1 MNMPH
6 SNKHKPIVSVWVS
19 QLCVFVCE
27 CVFRSLYEMMSGR
40 YTWEIFKCAQHFH
53 CFHLPET
60 SEGQSSGGDGGLRQG
75 VMVRTGLV
83 GVPLTPER
91 HEQRSFTVL
100 TPFPLAAQSHNAW
113 EKLENN
119 CKSARPENGVFASV
133 GKVGEESVYW
143 GNICLWNGTVT

>member
-19 QLCVFVCE
+19 QLCV
-27 CVFRSLYEMMSGR
+27 CVSVFSVAYTKWCPVGILEKFLSVRNTFTAFTYPKRARASRVGEGR
-40 YTWEIFKCAQHFH
+40 
-53 CFHLPET
+53 
-60 SEGQSSGGDGGLRQG
+60 GLRQG
-75 VMVRTGLV
+75 VMVRSGLV